1 MSGAVIVTGASHGIG
16 RAAAC
21 LFARKGCSTV
31 INYHRSEQEAL
42 ALARSLSQ
50 EGCSVLAVRADVSD
64 PEQVKALFQKTQEA
78 FGGLEVL
85 VNNAGISQT
94 GLFTD
99 CTPQQWD
106 RVFDVNVK
114 GAFLCC
120 QQAVPLFLREHRG
133 KIINVSSIWGIT
145 GASCEAVYSAS
156 KAALIGLT
164 KSLAKELGPSGI
176 QVNCVAPGVVDTKM
190 NANLTPEDLQALR
203 DETPLGVIG
212 TPEDIAQ
219 AIWFLAS
226 PESGF
231 ITGQVLSPNG
241 GFLI

>member
-1 MSGAVIVTGASHGIG
+1 MSQTVIVTGASRGIG

-21 LFARKGCSTV
+21 LFAKKGYSTV
-31 INYHRSEQEAL
+31 INYYRSEQEAL
-42 ALARSLSQ
+42 SLAHSLSQ
-50 EGCSVLAVRADVSD
+50 EGCSVLPVQADVSD
-64 PEQVKALFQKTQEA
+64 PAQAEALFQKTESA
-78 FGGLEVL
+78 FGGLDVL

-99 CTPQQWD
+99 CTSQQWD

-133 KIINVSSIWGIT
+133 KIINVSSIWGIA

-176 QVNCVAPGVVDTKM
+176 QVNCVAPGVVDTQM
-190 NANLTPEDLQALR
+190 NAHLAPTELQALK
-203 DETPLGVIG
+203 DDTPLGVIG
-212 TPEDIAQ
+212 SPEDIAQ
-219 AIWFLAS
+219 AIYFLAS
-226 PESGF
+226 PQSDF